1 MHTRVP
7 QSLIRLGLL
16 AALSSCSGSGTDATA
31 GPSPAVAPVEPDVSM
46 PGPPED
52 PPSEAA
58 AKAKAAEADAGRAE
72 PSAPARAETLEL
84 AFVGDVIFG
93 RYRATGYD
101 PIPEGGHDPFEEI
114 RDVLRADVLVGNLE
128 TPVVRNLPVDSP
140 IGARFRFGASKE
152 HAALLVEAGFTA
164 VSLANNHSFDQ
175 REAGLRETP
184 EILEELGIVPLGR
197 SRDDEP
203 LFRVESIEKNGWKL
217 GFLAATTRRNA
228 PQREGMPELPFLDT
242 RAMADT
248 LGPILKAAR
257 AEHDVLAVI
266 IHWGDEY
273 ADAPAHVQKSAARAL
288 VDAGADLVIGHHPHV
303 LQGIERHG
311 RGLIAYSLGNFVFEN
326 TNDPPRLTGVLRVK
340 MQAAQRCIERVVFH
354 PAYIKRNPIQ
364 HPVPATGFMHRKVTD
379 RVTALGKP
387 LGTEWDVEGEDL
399 VLRGSPC
406 AEPEEPKSPPADPA
420 AP

>member
-1 MHTRVP
+1 
-7 QSLIRLGLL
+7 LIAL
-16 AALSSCSGSGTDATA
+16 AAAAGVLACSGSGTDATA
-31 GPSPAVAPVEPDVSM
+31 GPSPVVAPVDPEGGSPPVAVAAPDA
-46 PGPPED
+46 D
-52 PPSEAA
+52 APSETPAPGTTPAA
-58 AKAKAAEADAGRAE
+58 PSATRAE
-72 PSAPARAETLEL
+72 HLEL

-93 RYRATGYD
+93 RYRGSGYD
-101 PIPEGGHDPFEEI
+101 PIPEKGHDPFEAI
-114 RDVLRADVLVGNLE
+114 RDTLRADVLVGNLE
-128 TPVVRNLPVDSP
+128 TPVVRNLPQDSP
-140 IGARFRFGASKE
+140 IGSRFRFGASKE

-197 SRDDEP
+197 ARDDDP
-203 LFRVESIEKNGWKL
+203 LFRVESVEKNGWRI

-228 PQREGMPELPFLDT
+228 PQREGMPELPYLET

-257 AEHDVLAVI
+257 ADHDVLAVI
-266 IHWGDEY
+266 VHWGDEY
-273 ADAPAHVQKSAARAL
+273 ADAPAHVQKTAARAL

-311 RGLIAYSLGNFVFEN
+311 AGIIAYSLGNFVFEN
-326 TNDPPRLTGVLRVK
+326 TNDPPRLTGVLRVR
-340 MQAAQRCIERVVFH
+340 MQSAERCIERVVFH

-364 HPVPATGFMHRKVTD
+364 HPVPATGLMHGKVTG
-379 RVTALGKP
+379 RVTALGKA
-387 LGTEWDVEGEDL
+387 LGTEWDAEGDDL
-399 VLRGSPC
+399 VLRGPPC
-406 AEPEEPKSPPADPA
+406 SRGTEPSAPPPDPA